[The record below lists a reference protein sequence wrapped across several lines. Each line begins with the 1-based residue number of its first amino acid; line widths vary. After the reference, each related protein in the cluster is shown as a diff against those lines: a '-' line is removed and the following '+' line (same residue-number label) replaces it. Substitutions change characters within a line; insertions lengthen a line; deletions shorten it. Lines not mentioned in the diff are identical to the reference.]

1 MPRWRRLNSFRGQPA
16 SVLLARLRAT
26 FSSGEHD
33 ELEDLPL
40 VEEDELRLRV
50 ACALVIDAQHGWP
63 AEHRINMR
71 ALQVWELYHSTPV
84 QILRYVNVFA
94 YLSIAYAETPGWC
107 FDRSAAYIED
117 TECSNATLFKKYE
130 TAGWHVLPHASSL
143 ALETICL
150 LLFTVQLA
158 ARLFIMGCRR
168 FFRSRWHVLQL
179 VLLCLMMSDVGL
191 AASPVLWHRT
201 HFTRPMRAI
210 FVVSSHKRL
219 RDTTAAIVL
228 MLPNIFE
235 LLTLL
240 VFMVLFFAWLATLL
254 FNSTDDSSNKGS
266 NKGFETFS
274 RSFYSLGMLLTSTNF
289 PDVALPAYYE
299 NGFTY
304 IFFVVFQFTCVF
316 VGMNLLL
323 SLVYRSYCA
332 HMRADASTLHKNR
345 LYALHAAYRQ
355 LCGSTLPSAQLSS
368 LALTHASFAQLMHRL
383 RPDLLPWQIGLCF
396 EALDENQRGVLEL
409 REFEAVLS
417 ALQVQFEDPPSA
429 SHARRHRLKLRLRTL
444 LADWRTKLCLDL
456 AVALNA
462 ALIALQ
468 SRDSADDVSCAA
480 LVCPQLPFLLLWL
493 TASASYGFAFGVV
506 RGLLLGWNGFD
517 NLLTLG
523 CFASLPVLIA
533 TSCHP
538 DATWSQALRAFT
550 LLRLL
555 RLVRLFTLSSRFRLL
570 LSALYAMRTPFIT
583 FFVMLVAFLYLFAA
597 CGMELL
603 GGVWHR
609 NASCLEGTE
618 YDANDYYATNFNDFP
633 SAMVTA
639 WALVMVNNYGV
650 YMDAGYACDRSH
662 RTTVFFVGFYF
673 TLVVLLFNLLTSFV
687 LESVLSSFDRADA
700 AEAASAERAAERAAA
715 AAAAEQE
722 ERLAMSVGSFLGT
735 PPSLSVAGGAALGG
749 GSGGG
754 GAGGGGGGGG
764 GGGSSAGLG
773 ADEPG
778 SPTSLRAPHV
788 PTSASRPGNAPYA
801 HDWQGMQ
808 EAQAD
813 EAERF
818 AETCAARLRAEG
830 NDALV
835 SLRRPRDDGYSTL
848 VKLLAGQTDAMA
860 NAVQRA
866 ARRGR
871 VASPSGSRASGLNSP
886 LVY

>member
-1 MPRWRRLNSFRGQPA
+1 MPRWRRLDSFRGQPA

-63 AEHRINMR
+63 AEHRIDTR
-71 ALQVWELYHSTPV
+71 ALQVWERYHSTPI
-84 QILRYVNVFA
+84 QIMRYLNVFA

-107 FDRSAAYIED
+107 FDRSAAYVED
-117 TECSNATLFKKYE
+117 TECSNATNFEKYE
-130 TAGWHVLPHASSL
+130 TWGWHVLPHASSL

-150 LLFTVQLA
+150 MLFTLQLA
-158 ARLFIMGCRR
+158 ARLFIMGGRR
-168 FFRSRWHVLQL
+168 FLRSRWHVLQL

-228 MLPNIFE
+228 MLPSIFE

-254 FNSTDDSSNKGS
+254 FGSMSPWEGS
-266 NKGFETFS
+266 NKGFEDFP
-274 RSFYSLGMLLTSTNF
+274 RAFYSLSMLLTSTNF
-289 PDVALPAYYE
+289 PDVALPAYYS
-299 NGFTY
+299 NRGT
-304 IFFVVFQFTCVF
+304 FFFFIAFQLTCVF
-316 VGMNLLL
+316 CGLNLLL

-332 HMRADASTLHKNR
+332 HMRAEASTLHRNR
-345 LYALHAAYRQ
+345 RHALHAAYRQ

-368 LALTHASFAQLMHRL
+368 LALTHASFAQLMRRL

-396 EALDENQRGVLEL
+396 EALDENQRGALEL
-409 REFEAVLS
+409 REFENVLA

-444 LADWRTKLCLDL
+444 LADWRTKLCLDI

-468 SRDSADDVSCAA
+468 SRDSADDASCAA

-493 TASASYGFAFGVV
+493 AASASYGVAFGPV

-570 LSALYAMRTPFIT
+570 LSALHAMRTPFVT

-609 NASCLEGTE
+609 DAPCLDGTE
-618 YDANDYYATNFNDFP
+618 YAANNYYATNFNDFP
-633 SAMVTA
+633 SAFMTA

-650 YMDAGYACDRSH
+650 YMDAGYACDPTSGH
-662 RTTVFFVGFYF
+662 RTTLFFGAFYF
-673 TLVVLLFNLLTSFV
+673 VLIVLLINLLTSFV

-700 AEAASAERAAERAAA
+700 AVAASAERAAERAAS

-735 PPSLSVAGGAALGG
+735 PPSLGATGGVALGG
-749 GSGGG
+749 V
-754 GAGGGGGGGG
+754 ALGGG
-764 GGGSSAGLG
+764 GGGSSADLG
-773 ADEPG
+773 ADEPLTP
-778 SPTSLRAPHV
+778 SSSQRAPHAI
-788 PTSASRPGNAPYA
+788 SHAISSSSSRPGNAPYA

-860 NAVQRA
+860 SAVQRA
-866 ARRGR
+866 ARGRGR